1 MPNSYAATNTKK
13 FLDANGLA
21 HFAQKL
27 NQYPTNDVI
36 EAVVEGIQDALDEK
50 IDTSEKGTSN
60 GVASLDSTGKVPSS
74 QIPPYATMTGAT
86 SSADGSSGMVPAP
99 TTADTEKFLRGD
111 GTWGEG
117 GKPMVVLSY
126 GNSTWND
133 FLEAYNNNVIV
144 YCKASSNSN
153 PASGAQRRMA
163 FMAYVDNHNVEFQYY
178 RSVSSH
184 TNAQQGDQTYV
195 YKLTDTNAW
204 SVTVRENYTKV
215 VAGTGMSSTYNG
227 GQITLAA
234 TNNGTITGITMNG
247 ESKGTS
253 GDVNLGTV
261 LTEHQDI
268 SGKLDASL
276 KGVAN
281 GVADL
286 DENGHVPSSQL
297 PSYVDDVLEYNGRDS
312 FPVTGEAG
320 KIYVD
325 ISEAGGDKTY
335 RWSGSTYTEIS
346 PTLALGTTS
355 STAFRGDHG
364 NTAYTHAVTNKGS
377 AFESGLY
384 KITTNGE
391 GHVTAASPVIK
402 SDITALG
409 IPGQDTTYVF
419 DQVYDPVSNKAATVK
434 TVSDAI
440 ETLSG
445 GAIGDGATNKTLTS
459 LSQSNGNVSATFDLI
474 SITKSQIS
482 DLETLGQAA
491 VKDVDM
497 TIGTESTSQNLPTS
511 QAVAAFVE
519 GKGYVTTD
527 NNTTYSLVQNPNN
540 GSDLTLVGSDGTT
553 QQVLI
558 PNTTYTFSD
567 NSPTLN
573 WNTRSAIGTVGGTEL
588 HVTLP
593 ANPNTDTSV
602 TSASNHYTP
611 VTDSESSLT
620 ANASGAAAAWGI
632 NVVQGLTLSTDG
644 KGHVTNVSVQSGKVP
659 TLGTEAGT
667 AAEGNH
673 VHPTTI
679 ATSISASQITLDAS
693 TKYQIEAGGT
703 IYVFTTPPDTTYSAI
718 TDAEIDSIFA

>member
-21 HFAQKL
+21 HFAQRL
-27 NQYPTNDVI
+27 NQYPTNEVI

-50 IDTSEKGTSN
+50 LDENKVGQAN
-60 GVASLDSTGKVPSS
+60 GVASLDANGKVPNS
-74 QIPPYATMTGAT
+74 QLPTDANTTYTITQDQTDGHKFTLAGT
-86 SSADGSSGMVPAP
+86 DGSS
-99 TTADTEKFLRGD
+99 TTITIPDENTTYSTATQSTEGL
-111 GTWGEG
+111 
-117 GKPMVVLSY
+117 
-126 GNSTWND
+126 
-133 FLEAYNNNVIV
+133 
-144 YCKASSNSN
+144 
-153 PASGAQRRMA
+153 
-163 FMAYVDNHNVEFQYY
+163 
-178 RSVSSH
+178 
-184 TNAQQGDQTYV
+184 
-195 YKLTDTNAW
+195 
-204 SVTVRENYTKV
+204 
-215 VAGTGMSSTYNG
+215 MSSTDKRKLDG
-227 GQITLAA
+227 IAA
-234 TNNGTITGITMNG
+234 GATDNLGTITGITMNG
-247 ESKGTS
+247 VSKGVA
-253 GDVNLGTV
+253 GVVDLGTV

-268 SGKLDASL
+268 SGKLNANL

-286 DENGHVPSSQL
+286 DENGYVPSSQL

-325 ISEAGGDKTY
+325 ISEGGGNKTY

-346 PTLALGTTS
+346 PSLALGTTS

-364 NTAYTHAVTNKGS
+364 NAAYAHAVTNKGS

-384 KITTNGE
+384 KITTNAE
-391 GHVTAASPVIK
+391 GHVTSASPVIK
-402 SDITALG
+402 TDITSLG
-409 IPGQDTTYVF
+409 IPAQDTTYVF
-419 DQVYDPVSNKAATVK
+419 DQVYDPMLNKAATEK
-434 TVSDAI
+434 TISDAI

-445 GAIGDGATNKTLTS
+445 GAIGSGATNKTLIS

-491 VKDVDM
+491 VKDVDTM
-497 TIGTESTSQNLPTS
+497 IATESISENLPTS

-540 GSDLTLVGSDGTT
+540 GSDLTLVGSDGTS

-573 WNTRSAIGTVGGTEL
+573 WNTRSTIGTVGDTEL

-620 ANASGAAAAWGI
+620 ANASGATAAWGTDI
-632 NVVQGLTLSTDG
+632 VRGLTLNTDG
-644 KGHVTNVSVQSGKVP
+644 KGHVTNVSVQSGKLP
-659 TLGTEAGT
+659 SLGTTAGT

-673 VHPTTI
+673 VHTTTI
-679 ATSISASQITLDAS
+679 ASSISASQITLEAS
-693 TKYQIEAGGT
+693 TKYQITAGGT
-703 IYVFTTPPDTTYSAI
+703 TYVFTTPPNTTYSAI